1 MCARVSLSLSL
12 YVCMRVCGSRSVR
25 LNKPVNGILGNG
37 KEFQFGSHRPET
49 INIET
54 THSPA
59 PLPLPLSFSLSL
71 SHLETLCD
79 TNREKY
85 KKLLATS
92 VASSSSLLLP
102 PLPSLP
108 PPLSCFLDQL
118 GEHHTIGRFLV
129 LECNKIFIFCC
140 FVRFDTSFIVG
151 LLIVCRRSTRTHTHA
166 RTHKYTTVHTDAS
179 KTSL

>member
-1 MCARVSLSLSL
+1 MCVSVCAC
-12 YVCMRVCGSRSVR
+12 VCMCGSRSVR

-37 KEFQFGSHRPET
+37 KEFQFGSPRRET

-54 THSPA
+54 THTPS
-59 PLPLPLSFSLSL
+59 PLSLSLSL

-85 KKLLATS
+85 KKLLA
-92 VASSSSLLLP
+92 ALPLLLLP
-102 PLPSLP
+102 PPPPPPTSPLP
-108 PPLSCFLDQL
+108 PLLLCFLDQL

-151 LLIVCRRSTRTHTHA
+151 PLIVCRRSTRTHTH
-166 RTHKYTTVHTDAS
+166 THTATHTNICTTVHTDAS